1 MKALIELG
9 INFFKKCLAKRGVD
23 KLVNLAKH
31 NVGDVM
37 GKVAEQA
44 TKHADEIKRVDE
56 IIDIAEKLH
65 DTAEKNLGEA
75 AGKLD
80 SLINSKEE
88 GEVEILDQSPS
99 SKAFFDV
106 KFHDM
111 FDDKETDKQL
121 VVHHH
126 TETRKANGT
135 MYQVVV
141 IDDIEERERSNR
153 NHNPDRNLAARTD
166 STLVQ
171 TLRMVYEPSGI
182 EIKEMFHLHIPGTKI
197 QDI

>member
-9 INFFKKCLAKRGVD
+9 INFFKRCLAKRGVD
-23 KLVNLAKH
+23 KLVNLAKN

-44 TKHADEIKRVDE
+44 TKHADEIKRVEE
-56 IIDIAEKLH
+56 ILDIAEKLH
-65 DTAEKNLGEA
+65 ENVDSKLNEA
-75 AGKLD
+75 GSKLD
-80 SLINSKEE
+80 ALLNDKEE
-88 GEVEILDQSPS
+88 GKVEVLDTSPT

-135 MYQVVV
+135 TYQVIV
-141 IDDIEERERSNR
+141 IDEIEERERSNR
-153 NHNPDRNLAARTD
+153 NHNPDRNLATRTD